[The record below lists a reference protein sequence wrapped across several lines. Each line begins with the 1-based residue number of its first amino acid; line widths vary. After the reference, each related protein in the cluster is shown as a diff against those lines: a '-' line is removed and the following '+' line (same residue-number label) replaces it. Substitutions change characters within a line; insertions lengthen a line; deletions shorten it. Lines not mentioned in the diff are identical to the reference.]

1 MDKKFTKEEMDAIV
15 AAAVAAAKARRDQE
29 KAVAVAAAVA
39 AVEARC
45 EARFEQEMAVAT
57 ARIKYEFF
65 MKERA
70 TMRQMTIKSCRYTE
84 FVFVPPPPGT

>member
-1 MDKKFTKEEMDAIV
+1 MDKKFTKEEMDAVV
-15 AAAVAAAKARRDQE
+15 AAAVARC
-29 KAVAVAAAVA
+29 
-39 AVEARC
+39 EARC
-45 EARFEQEMAVAT
+45 EARYEQEMFVAT

-70 TMRQMTIKSCRYTE
+70 TMRQMAIKSCRYTE

>member
-39 AVEARC
+39 AV